1 MAASLAWRLGPQLDG
16 LTKEED
22 PGMLR
27 IARVP
32 RTLALAG
39 IATIFLAGCGSTAS
53 TPTPAPTPTAP
64 PPTPTAAVASA
75 SATAGATPTA
85 GPTPTANPAA
95 ACGSYSGPQTTISY
109 ATFGDSTELT
119 NQQKIVDAFQ
129 SMEPKIKVKLT
140 VSDWDTYWDKLQ
152 AALAGGNA
160 PDVFVMD
167 GPLFPDYQTRNQLLD
182 LTPLIARDGFDTG
195 QLAELGV
202 QDFTAS
208 DGHIYGLPRDLS
220 TIALYYNKTM
230 FDAAGIPY
238 PDATWTWDKLDAV
251 AKQLTTGPT
260 QWGFYTET
268 TDMENYWSSLVWQ
281 AGGDIIGPDKKT
293 LLIDSDQ
300 AAAGIQFLQDLI
312 YKDKVM
318 AQPTPGGSGDLFENG
333 QAAME
338 ANGSWLVP
346 THVAAGINFGVA
358 PLPSGPA
365 GRATSV
371 NPSGVVVYKGT
382 KSTDAAWEFVKCYT
396 GPAMQTIVANL
407 KASMPAN
414 KSILASVYA
423 KSFDGGATFA
433 DALTYAHLKPSFRG
447 YNEFT
452 TALQDELDS
461 KVFNDNSLT
470 AKAALDEVAPKLTK
484 LLGQ

>member
-1 MAASLAWRLGPQLDG
+1 MAAGLARRRGPKLER

-22 PGMLR
+22 PGMFR
-27 IARVP
+27 FSRMP
-32 RTLALAG
+32 RALALAG
-39 IATIFLAGCGSTAS
+39 IATIFLAGCSSTAPS
-53 TPTPAPTPTAP
+53 PTPAQTPTTP
-64 PPTPTAAVASA
+64 PQTPAVASG
-75 SATAGATPTA
+75 SAPAGSS
-85 GPTPTANPAA
+85 PTANPAA
-95 ACGSYSGPQTTISY
+95 SCGNYTGPETTISY

-152 AALAGGNA
+152 ASLAGGNA

-167 GPLFPDYQTRNQLLD
+167 GPLFPDYQTRDQLLD
-182 LTPLIARDGFDTG
+182 LTPLIARDGFDTS

-202 QDFTAS
+202 KDFTAS

-220 TIALYYNKTM
+220 TIALYYNKAM
-230 FDAAGIPY
+230 FDAAGIAY
-238 PDATWTWDKLDAV
+238 PDGTWNWAKLVEA
-251 AKQLTTGPT
+251 AQKLTVTSGGAT

-268 TDMENYWSSLVWQ
+268 SDMENYWSSLVWQ
-281 AGGDIIGPDKKT
+281 AGGDIVGPDGKT

-300 AAAGIQFLQDLI
+300 AAVGIQFLQDLI
-312 YKDKVM
+312 YKYKVM
-318 AQPTPGGSGDLFENG
+318 AQPTPGGSGDLFESG

-346 THVAAGINFGVA
+346 THIAAGINFGVA

-371 NPSGVVVYKGT
+371 NPTGIVAYKGT
-382 KSTDAAWEFVKCYT
+382 KSADAAWEFVKCYT
-396 GPAMQTIVANL
+396 GPQMQTIVANL

-414 KSILASVYA
+414 KQILADVLRTPPSA
-423 KSFDGGATFA
+423 GARRSPT
-433 DALTYAHLKPSFRG
+433 P
-447 YNEFT
+447 
-452 TALQDELDS
+452 
-461 KVFNDNSLT
+461 
-470 AKAALDEVAPKLTK
+470 
-484 LLGQ
+484 

>member
-1 MAASLAWRLGPQLDG
+1 
-16 LTKEED
+16 
-22 PGMLR
+22 MLR
-27 IARVP
+27 IARMP
-32 RTLALAG
+32 RALALAG

-53 TPTPAPTPTAP
+53 TATPAQTPAP
-64 PPTPTAAVASA
+64 PPTPTSAVASG
-75 SATAGATPTA
+75 SAPA
-85 GPTPTANPAA
+85 GPSQTANPAA
-95 ACGSYSGPQTTISY
+95 ACGSYSGPDTTISY

-152 AALAGGNA
+152 TALAGGNA

-167 GPLFPDYQTRNQLLD
+167 GPLFPDYQTRDQLLD

-195 QLAELGV
+195 ALADLGV
-202 QDFTAS
+202 KDFTAA
-208 DGHIYGLPRDLS
+208 DGHMYGLPRDLS

-238 PDATWTWDKLDAV
+238 PDGTWNWDKLVEV
-251 AKQLTTGPT
+251 AKKLTTTSGGTT

-281 AGGDIIGPDKKT
+281 AGGDIVGPDKKT
-293 LLIDSDQ
+293 LLVDSDK

-312 YKDKVM
+312 YKSKVM

-346 THVAAGINFGVA
+346 THVAAGIKFGVA

-382 KSTDAAWEFVKCYT
+382 KYTDAAWEFVKCYT
-396 GPAMQTIVANL
+396 GSQMQTIVANL

-414 KSILASVYA
+414 KQILANVYVT
-423 KSFDGGATFA
+423 SFDGGATFA

-447 YNEFT
+447 YNEFN

-461 KVFNDNSLT
+461 NVFNNNGLT
-470 AKAALDEVAPKLTK
+470 AKAALDEVAPKLGP

>member
-1 MAASLAWRLGPQLDG
+1 MS
-16 LTKEED
+16 
-22 PGMLR
+22 R
-27 IARVP
+27 IARMP
-32 RTLALAG
+32 RALALAG
-39 IATIFLAGCGSTAS
+39 IATIFLDGCSSTAS
-53 TPTPAPTPTAP
+53 TATPTQTPTATPTPT
-64 PPTPTAAVASA
+64 TAVASMSA
-75 SATAGATPTA
+75 PAGPSATPGA
-85 GPTPTANPAA
+85 TPTANPAA
-95 ACGSYSGPQTTISY
+95 NCGSYSGPATTINY
-109 ATFGDSTELT
+109 ATFGDATELT

-152 AALAGGNA
+152 ASLAGGNA

-167 GPLFPDYQTRNQLLD
+167 GPLFPDYQTRDQLLD

-195 QLAELGV
+195 ALADLGV
-202 QDFTAS
+202 KDFTAA

-230 FDAAGIPY
+230 FDAAGLAY
-238 PDATWTWDKLDAV
+238 PDGTWTWDKLVEA
-251 AKQLTTGPT
+251 AKKLTISGGAT

-281 AGGDIIGPDKKT
+281 AGGDIVGPDKKT
-293 LLIDSDQ
+293 LLIDSDK

-346 THVAAGINFGVA
+346 THVAAGIKFGVA
-358 PLPSGPA
+358 PLPAGPA

-371 NPSGVVVYKGT
+371 NPSGVVAYKGS
-382 KSTDAAWEFVKCYT
+382 KSADAAWEFVKCYT
-396 GPAMQTIVANL
+396 GPQMQTIVANL

-414 KSILASVYA
+414 KQILANVYA
-423 KSFDGGATFA
+423 KSFEGGATFA

-461 KVFNDNSLT
+461 KVFNNNSLT
-470 AKAALDEVAPKLTK
+470 AKAALDEVAPKLRQ